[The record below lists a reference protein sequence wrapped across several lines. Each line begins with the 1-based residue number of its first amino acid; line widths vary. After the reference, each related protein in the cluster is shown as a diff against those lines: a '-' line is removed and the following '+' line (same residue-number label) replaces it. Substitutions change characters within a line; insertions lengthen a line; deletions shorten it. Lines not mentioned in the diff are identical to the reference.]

1 MTSGKDDDL
10 PYRTGVG
17 MMLLNRTG
25 EVFVGQRIDT
35 TMEAWQLPQG
45 GVHDG
50 EDFETAALRELEE
63 EIGTANVEVIARTRD
78 WLFYDLPP
86 DIRGKVW
93 GGKFRG
99 QRQIWYAMRFLGED
113 SEINIE
119 TAHPEFS
126 EWKWVTW
133 DELDRII
140 VPFKRQLYKEL
151 KDRFRYLTLKA

>member
-1 MTSGKDDDL
+1 MTSGKDDAL
-10 PYRTGVG
+10 PYRDGVG

-45 GVHDG
+45 GVNDG

-63 EIGTANVEVIARTRD
+63 EIGTANIEVIARTQD
-78 WLFYDLPP
+78 WLFYDLPQ

-99 QRQIWYAMRFLGED
+99 QRQIWYVMRFLGED
-113 SEINIE
+113 SEINID

-151 KDRFRYLTLKA
+151 KGRFRHLTLKT